1 MQHILKTIE
10 LLANVVA
17 LKAEETYEK
26 IRPHIGMYLKAIT
39 ITTLSWLLL
48 ILLFAVLKAVT
59 GMILFGYLFAFT
71 ALAISL
77 FLGLMWAPIGIAVGM
92 LVEKTANPIDGGRK
106 YIRFFAIAVFIGL
119 FASMYIIR
127 VPMHQN
133 ISAVPILVGSA
144 IAVAIGSAIW
154 GGFLSGRFYTFI
166 AMVIMS
172 LTTMSFFFPETFA
185 EISKKFDGLDNAI
198 AKAIR
203 EPRASIQ
210 KPDQIAPQTR
220 QTNTPA
226 QQRQTPQRYSPPPAV
241 KTQPYAPKNNGQAR
255 RQDQPDKAL
264 ADAIRKARA
273 DSSRIALA
281 KEKSP
286 QYIKAKLDSARAA
299 QESLCVALE
308 KQYKYK

>member
-1 MQHILKTIE
+1 MAMQHILKTIE

-17 LKAEETYEK
+17 LKAEEAYEK

-210 KPDQIAPQTR
+210 KPDQIAPHAKQAIK
-220 QTNTPA
+220 PA
-226 QQRQTPQRYSPPPAV
+226 PQRYSPPPAE
-241 KTQPYAPKNNGQAR
+241 KTQPIVQKDNGQAI
-255 RQDQPDKAL
+255 RQEQANKVL
-264 ADAIRKARA
+264 VDAVRKARA

-281 KEKSP
+281 REKSP

-299 QESLCVALE
+299 QESLC
-308 KQYKYK
+308 

>member
-210 KPDQIAPQTR
+210 KPDQIAPHAKQAIK
-220 QTNTPA
+220 PA
-226 QQRQTPQRYSPPPAV
+226 PQRYSPPPAE
-241 KTQPYAPKNNGQAR
+241 KTQPIVQKDNGQAI
-255 RQDQPDKAL
+255 RQEQANKVL
-264 ADAIRKARA
+264 VDAVRKARA

-281 KEKSP
+281 REKSP

-308 KQYKYK
+308 KDYKYK

>member
-17 LKAEETYEK
+17 LKAEEAYEK

-210 KPDQIAPQTR
+210 KPDQIAPHAKQAIK
-220 QTNTPA
+220 PA
-226 QQRQTPQRYSPPPAV
+226 PQRYSPPPAE
-241 KTQPYAPKNNGQAR
+241 KTQPIVQKDNGQAI
-255 RQDQPDKAL
+255 RQEQANKVL
-264 ADAIRKARA
+264 VDAVRKARA

-281 KEKSP
+281 REKSP

-308 KQYKYK
+308 RQYKYK